1 MLKKTNKPFRLV
13 RDRYV
18 HSSFSAKMQMKCQ
31 RRDKE
36 IAGWLAIAQNC
47 ARTGTQ
53 NPFLLCANACV
64 FFNAKRWWK
73 WLEYYCSK
81 RMDLCC
87 STLGWWFALFLIL
100 CGFVLCAILHGGNW
114 KFITLKRSAHVFC
127 ALLWEWEG
135 ERTKL
140 QKKKNN
146 SNHNSTQLQ
155 RQEEEK
161 EEETDRAEEMKTK
174 N

>member
-1 MLKKTNKPFRLV
+1 MSTLHFRRKCKWNANEEIKKSL
-13 RDRYV
+13 
-18 HSSFSAKMQMKCQ
+18 
-31 RRDKE
+31 
-36 IAGWLAIAQNC
+36 AGWLLRKIVRGQARKIHFYYAQMRACSLMQSDDGNDWNIV
-47 ARTGTQ
+47 APKEWTFAVQ
-53 NPFLLCANACV
+53 LLV
-64 FFNAKRWWK
+64 GGSHF
-73 WLEYYCSK
+73 
-81 RMDLCC
+81 
-87 STLGWWFALFLIL
+87 FLIL

-127 ALLWEWEG
+127 PLLWEWED

-155 RQEEEK
+155 RQEEGK
-161 EEETDRAEEMKTK
+161 EEETDRAEEMKKK